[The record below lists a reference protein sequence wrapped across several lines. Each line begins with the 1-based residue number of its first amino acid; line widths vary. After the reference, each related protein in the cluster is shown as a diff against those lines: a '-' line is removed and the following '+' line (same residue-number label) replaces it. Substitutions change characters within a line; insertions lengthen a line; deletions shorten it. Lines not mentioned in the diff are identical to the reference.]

1 MSYRSDFEVACL
13 FHPTVG
19 ANLKRRGDGTFV
31 DAKTEAAY
39 LGYEMARKGDHE
51 QLKRFDA
58 SRSIVQGHINQI
70 NGEMKKLGHLRD
82 VTPDVVR
89 AVLRVMGG
97 SPV

>member
-13 FHPTVG
+13 FHTTLG
-19 ANLKRRGDGTFV
+19 ANLKKRGDGTFV
-31 DAKTEAAY
+31 DTKTEAAY

-58 SRSIVQGHINQI
+58 ERSITQGHMHQI
-70 NGEMKKLGHLRD
+70 NEAVRLHGHMRD
-82 VTPDVVR
+82 VSPEVVR
-89 AVLRVMGG
+89 VVLRVFGG